1 MATFI
6 ADYEPGP
13 NWLPDRPLK
22 DQPLKAHVDYLL
34 RLHKDGNL
42 LMGGPFADGSGGA
55 VIFSAT
61 TLREVEQLLS
71 KDPAIV
77 DGILVAS
84 AREWL
89 RIV

>member
-22 DQPLKAHVDYLL
+22 DQPLRAHVDYLL
-34 RLHKDGNL
+34 RLHKDEKL
-42 LMGGPFADGSGGA
+42 LMGGPLTDGSGGV
-55 VIFSAT
+55 VIFTANT
-61 TLREVEQLLS
+61 VGEVEKMLS
-71 KDPAIV
+71 EDPAIV
-77 DGILVAS
+77 NGVLVAS
-84 AREWL
+84 VKQWS